1 MQIGCQCKNFRPYGS
16 AWHLLRFLG
25 YHRAELDKQVLK
37 ATGAKVLEWL
47 DFPYAAGSRAQP
59 TAKPAGIDSEW
70 EGLSFLQVT
79 SPRVFAKWNSTWPT
93 SGSQQCWDA
102 IARLETSEGQSEWLL
117 VEAKARLEESKKG
130 TDAKENGGLP
140 KIRNNL
146 EALKAKLGIPAAHDW
161 LNPYY
166 QYANRLFVLDFL
178 LSQGV
183 PARLLHVCFLGDTHS
198 GKKCPKTPKDWEDEF
213 KKIYSHL
220 GLKDGMKLLD
230 HVHRLYL
237 SIHP

>member
-1 MQIGCQCKNFRPYGS
+1 M
-16 AWHLLRFLG
+16 
-25 YHRAELDKQVLK
+25 
-37 ATGAKVLEWL
+37 
-47 DFPYAAGSRAQP
+47 
-59 TAKPAGIDSEW
+59 
-70 EGLSFLQVT
+70 
-79 SPRVFAKWNSTWPT
+79 
-93 SGSQQCWDA
+93 
-102 IARLETSEGQSEWLL
+102 L
-117 VEAKARLEESKKG
+117 VEAKAHLGEFKKG
-130 TDAKENGGLP
+130 TGAKKNGGLP
-140 KIRNNL
+140 KIRKNL

-178 LSQGV
+178 LSHDV